1 MSKTKTRI
9 MIVEDDTIV
18 AKDLEESLISFGY
31 EITTS
36 VDTGEEAIKEA
47 EKERP
52 DLVLMDI
59 RLRGK
64 MDGIEAAEIIRK
76 NTFLPVIYLTA
87 YSDEK
92 TLQRAK
98 ITEPFGYVLK
108 PFDEKMLHTVIEMAL
123 YRHNIETKLRS
134 LKEYNEN
141 ILESMPVGVTVLGLD
156 KRITSINRTEESLFG
171 IAKEEAIGKIMY
183 SEYLKGLK
191 DRMELPMNKTLRKG
205 ESIQE
210 LNVGYTD
217 DAGGEYVL
225 DIFISPLIEN
235 ATIKGAVIA
244 TRDAT
249 DKMRLKNKLRVLER
263 KEVFQLT
270 ENDRLVLYSLVK
282 YPELNNIELAK
293 KMKMK
298 RTTFIGIRNKLRRK
312 GFYAKLMIP
321 DLQALGYRLINI
333 EYGNYANS
341 SGPQEA
347 LMRDDAR
354 YAQHVEMILT
364 ESEYYSMIVTKDI
377 GEYRE
382 IISPLEQM
390 DAKQNASK
398 DLSSINYSL
407 NTTQIKRLFDYS
419 CVLENW
425 FSIPHHE
432 KKNDTKKA
440 RRTDRKLSGNEL
452 KVLYAI
458 AKYPEGSEKKIS
470 EKTQLSVVTVNQIKR
485 RLIAEGLIK
494 TAIIPNL
501 KKIGC
506 GLMLLMNVR
515 FSPLDKPLE
524 REKELTEL
532 LCPSTYIADAREAF
546 LLIPYR
552 NYPEYKTAYDNYL
565 KAQSESRSQTED
577 IRTMLIQTAKIKY
590 WKQDYAPLIKKIV
603 QDF

>member
-31 EITTS
+31 EIATS
-36 VDTGEEAIKEA
+36 VDTGEDAIKEA

-52 DLVLMDI
+52 DLILMDI

-76 NTFLPVIYLTA
+76 NMFLPVIYLTA

-171 IAKEEAIGKIMY
+171 IAKEEAVGKIMY

-191 DRMELPMNKTLRKG
+191 DRMELPMNKALRKG

-210 LNVGYTD
+210 LNVGYID

-321 DLQALGYRLINI
+321 DLQALGYGLINI

-341 SGPQEA
+341 SGQQES
-347 LMRDDAR
+347 LLRDDGR
-354 YAQHVEMILT
+354 YSQHVEMVLT

-398 DLSSINYSL
+398 DLRAINYSL

-425 FSIPHHE
+425 FSIPHQE
-432 KKNDTKKA
+432 KKNDTKKT
-440 RRTDRKLSGNEL
+440 RRTDRKLSRNEL
-452 KVLYAI
+452 KVLHAL

-494 TAIIPNL
+494 TVIIPNL

-552 NYPEYKTAYDNYL
+552 NYTEYKTAYDNYL
-565 KAQSESRSQTED
+565 KAQSESRFQTED
-577 IRTMLIQTAKIKY
+577 IRTMLIQTAKIRY